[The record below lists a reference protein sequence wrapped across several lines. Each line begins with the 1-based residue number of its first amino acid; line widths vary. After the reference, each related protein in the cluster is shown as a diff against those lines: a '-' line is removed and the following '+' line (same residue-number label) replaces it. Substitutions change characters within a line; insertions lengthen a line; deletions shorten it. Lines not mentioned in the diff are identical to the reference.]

1 MGVRLPPLPRKHS
14 DIAQLVEQFIRN
26 EPVARSSRAVGA
38 IWRGSLI
45 GKAMNDKLYEFQED
59 FMNIA
64 KAKIRQLVEAEK
76 KRLKENHFNF

>member
-1 MGVRLPPLPRKHS
+1 MEASHNWWWSRFELCRSKDLGVRLPPLPRKHS

-45 GKAMNDKLYEFQED
+45 GKTGEC
-59 FMNIA
+59 
-64 KAKIRQLVEAEK
+64 
-76 KRLKENHFNF
+76 

>member
-1 MGVRLPPLPRKHS
+1 
-14 DIAQLVEQFIRN
+14 
-26 EPVARSSRAVGA
+26 
-38 IWRGSLI
+38 
-45 GKAMNDKLYEFQED
+45 MNDKLYEFQED